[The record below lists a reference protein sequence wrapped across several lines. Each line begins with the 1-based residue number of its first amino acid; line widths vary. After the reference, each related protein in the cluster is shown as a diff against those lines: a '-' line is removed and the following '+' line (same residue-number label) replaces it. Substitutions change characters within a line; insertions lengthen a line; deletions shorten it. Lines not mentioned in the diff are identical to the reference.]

1 MIEIR
6 NKWIRSRFVLLGIR
20 RSAFGVLCRPGCQ
33 TMNAVRFW
41 LHPNQTLSH
50 MRQSLVRRNAVF
62 GLRVGTMGSTRPS
75 VGRVLPLPGEGA
87 NTRGKA
93 GLPSASPTRAGET
106 PALRGGAGRSDAVS
120 LDWGVRTGLRSEC
133 QMMSE
138 TRMIEIRNNWIRN
151 RFVLLGIWRPALVF
165 FAVGQIIAADPATR
179 QTPPPGIPIADG
191 ARRELELGAAA
202 LGQEIQALRAALKEK
217 PVMLELLPDVQ
228 IFHKAVDWAARYD
241 EFYRSNDVDIARA
254 LLLQGMERAAQ
265 LRTGEAPWTNATGLI
280 VRGYASRIGGSV
292 QPYGLV

>member
-20 RSAFGVLCRPGCQ
+20 RSEFGVLCRPGCQ
-33 TMNAVRFW
+33 TMNTVRFCST
-41 LHPNQTLSH
+41 LPNFVPYATKFG
-50 MRQSLVRRNAVF
+50 RAKCVF
-62 GLRVGTMGSTRPS
+62 LLRVGTMGDTRPS

-151 RFVLLGIWRPALVF
+151 RFVLLGI
-165 FAVGQIIAADPATR
+165 
-179 QTPPPGIPIADG
+179 
-191 ARRELELGAAA
+191 
-202 LGQEIQALRAALKEK
+202 
-217 PVMLELLPDVQ
+217 
-228 IFHKAVDWAARYD
+228 
-241 EFYRSNDVDIARA
+241 
-254 LLLQGMERAAQ
+254 
-265 LRTGEAPWTNATGLI
+265 
-280 VRGYASRIGGSV
+280 
-292 QPYGLV
+292 